1 MLRHISKKKPTSFM
15 FKRFP
20 FYRQLDAMDCGP
32 TCLRMIAEHYGQNHS
47 IEFLRSQSYL
57 SRTGVSIKGIME
69 AAETIGLRGIPVKI
83 PFVSQDDSI
92 PSFEDVPLPCIVHW
106 EQIHFVVVYK
116 YSDKFVWI
124 ADPAIGK
131 IKLTHKE
138 FKRKWESDGDMGIA
152 LLLETTPTFFEQE
165 GHKKES
171 KGLGYLFSYL
181 RPYRSLIIQLILGL
195 FVGSLFQLIIPFLTQ
210 SIVDIGIENQ
220 DIDFIWLILI
230 SQLMIFV
237 GQTSLEV
244 IQSWILLHISTR
256 INVSLI
262 SDFLSKLMRLPINF
276 FDTKLI
282 GDLLQRINDHARIE
296 AFLTSSSLNII
307 FSMVNFVVFGIV
319 LIIYNVN
326 IFLIFLISSILF
338 IAWIIFFLKKRKE
351 VDYQKFKELAENQNT
366 LIEMIN
372 GMQEIKLQ
380 NSEVKHRRKWTNVQA
395 KLFHANIRSL
405 SITQY
410 QDIGANG
417 ISYIKDI
424 LISFIAA
431 KAVINGQM
439 TLGMMLAVQYIVGQL
454 NAPLRQLIDFVRQA
468 QDANIS
474 LERLGEVHDME
485 DEKDTQHKIEFV
497 PSLAP
502 IEIESVSFRY
512 NQLEDFVL
520 KDISLSIPPGKVTAI
535 VGTSGSGKTTLIK
548 LLLGF
553 YAPEAGQIKI
563 GRVQLNKI
571 DEQLWRHKCG
581 AVMQDGFIFSETIA
595 ANIAISEE
603 RVDREKLLRSVQ
615 MANIQEFIEDQPL
628 GYNTMIGAKG
638 NGISQGQ
645 KQRLLMARAIYKNP
659 DFLFFDEATNALDTE
674 NERKIVDNLKQFYT
688 NKTVVVVAHRLSTV
702 KDADQIVV
710 LDKGEIAE
718 LGTHEE
724 LVKLKGKYFNLVSA
738 QLELGS

>member
-1 MLRHISKKKPTSFM
+1 M

-20 FYRQLDAMDCGP
+20 FYQQLDQMDCGP
-32 TCLRMIAEHYGQNHS
+32 TCLKMIAEHYGQNYS
-47 IEFLRSQSYL
+47 LEFLRSQSYI
-57 SRTGVSIKGIME
+57 SRTGVSLKGIME

-83 PFVSQDDSI
+83 PFVSNDPNI
-92 PSFEDVPLPCIVHW
+92 PGFDQVPLPCIVHW
-106 EQIHFVVVYK
+106 EQNHFLVVYK
-116 YSDKFVWI
+116 YSDKYVWI
-124 ADPAIGK
+124 ADPGVGK
-131 IKLTHKE
+131 VKISHRE
-138 FKRKWESDGDMGIA
+138 FKAKWESDGDMGIV
-152 LLLETTPTFFEQE
+152 LILETTPAFYEQE
-165 GHKKES
+165 GQKKER
-171 KGLGYLFSYL
+171 KGLGYLIAYL
-181 RPYRSLIIQLILGL
+181 RPYRKLIVQLILGL

-210 SIVDIGIENQ
+210 SIVDIGIDNQ
-220 DIDFIWLILI
+220 DISFIWLILI

-262 SDFLSKLMRLPINF
+262 SDFLSKLMRLPIKF

-296 AFLTSSSLNII
+296 AFLTSSSLSII
-307 FSMVNFVVFGIV
+307 FSVVNFFVFGIV
-319 LIIYNVN
+319 LAIYNVH

-338 IAWIIFFLKKRKE
+338 IAWILFFLKMRKE
-351 VDYQKFKELAENQNT
+351 VDFLKFKELSENQNT
-366 LIEMIN
+366 LIELIR

-424 LISFIAA
+424 LISFLAA
-431 KAVINGQM
+431 KAVIDGQM

-454 NAPLRQLIDFVRQA
+454 NAPLRQLIAFVRQA
-468 QDANIS
+468 QDAQIS
-474 LERLGEVHDME
+474 LERLEEIHVMKE
-485 DEKDTQHKIEFV
+485 EKSCEHKIEFV
-497 PSLAP
+497 PAMAP
-502 IEIESVSFRY
+502 IEISNLSFRY
-512 NQLEDFVL
+512 NQLDDLVL
-520 KDISLSIPPGKVTAI
+520 KDITLSIPPGKVTAI
-535 VGTSGSGKTTLIK
+535 VGASGSGKTTLIK

-553 YAPEAGQIKI
+553 YTPQDGEIKI
-563 GRVQLNKI
+563 GSLKLNSI

-581 AVMQDGFIFSETIA
+581 AVMQDGFIFSDTIA
-595 ANIAISEE
+595 NNIASSEE
-603 RVDREKLLRSVQ
+603 RVDREKLLRAVQ
-615 MANIQEFIEDQPL
+615 LANIQEFIEDQPI

-674 NERKIVDNLKQFYT
+674 NERRIVDNLKEFYV
-688 NKTVVVVAHRLSTV
+688 NKTVVVVAHRMSTV

-718 LGTHEE
+718 LGTHDE
-724 LVKLKGKYFNLVSA
+724 LVNLKGKYFNLVSA
-738 QLELGS
+738 QLELGK

>member
-1 MLRHISKKKPTSFM
+1 M

-20 FYRQLDAMDCGP
+20 FYEQLDAMDCGP
-32 TCLRMIAEHYGQNHS
+32 TCLKMIAEYYGQNHS
-47 IEFLRSQSYL
+47 IEFLRSQSFL
-57 SRTGVSIKGIME
+57 SRTGVSVKGIME
-69 AAETIGLRGIPVKI
+69 AAETIGLRGVPVKI
-83 PFVSQDDSI
+83 PFISNEHDV
-92 PSFEDVPLPCIVHW
+92 PGFEDVPLPCIVHW
-106 EQIHFVVVYK
+106 EQRHFIVVYK
-116 YSDKFVWI
+116 YSNKFVWV
-124 ADPAIGK
+124 ADPGLGR

-138 FKRKWESDGDMGIA
+138 FRRKWESDGDMGVA

-165 GHKKES
+165 GRKQES

-181 RPYRSLIIQLILGL
+181 RPYRKLIIQLILGL

-262 SDFLSKLMRLPINF
+262 SDFLSKLMRLPIKF

-282 GDLLQRINDHARIE
+282 GDLLQRINDHTRIE
-296 AFLTSSSLNII
+296 AFLTSSSLSII
-307 FSMVNFVVFGIV
+307 FSMVNFIVFGLV

-338 IAWIIFFLKKRKE
+338 IAWIFFFLKKRKE
-351 VDYQKFKELAENQNT
+351 VDYQKFNELAENQNT
-366 LIEMIN
+366 LIEMIH

-431 KAVINGQM
+431 KAVIDGQM

-497 PSLAP
+497 PSMAP
-502 IEIESVSFRY
+502 IEINNVSFRY
-512 NQLEDFVL
+512 NQLDDFVL
-520 KDISLSIPPGKVTAI
+520 KDISLTIPPGKVTAI

-553 YAPEAGQIKI
+553 YTPEEGQIKI

-571 DEQLWRHKCG
+571 DDQLWRQKCG

-595 ANIAISEE
+595 TNIAISEE
-603 RVDREKLLRSVQ
+603 RVDREKLLRSVK

-659 DFLFFDEATNALDTE
+659 DFLFFDEATNALDTK

-718 LGTHEE
+718 LGTHDE

-738 QLELGS
+738 QLELGT

>member
-1 MLRHISKKKPTSFM
+1 MI
-15 FKRFP
+15 KRFP
-20 FYRQLDAMDCGP
+20 YYQQLDQMDCGP
-32 TCLRMIAEHYGQNHS
+32 TCLKMIAEYYGQNHS
-47 IEFLRSQSYL
+47 LEFLRAQSYL
-57 SRTGVSIKGIME
+57 SRTGVSLKGIME
-69 AAETIGLRGIPVKI
+69 AGETIGFRGTPIKI
-83 PFVSQDDSI
+83 PFISDDDSV
-92 PSFEDVPLPCIVHW
+92 PGFEDVPLPCIVHW
-106 EQIHFVVVYK
+106 EQNHFIVVYK
-116 YSDKFVWI
+116 YSDKYVWV

-131 IKLTHKE
+131 IKLSHKE
-138 FKRKWESDGDMGIA
+138 FKRNWESDGDLGIV
-152 LLLETTPTFFEQE
+152 LILETTPAFYEFEKQE
-165 GHKKES
+165 TQR
-171 KGLGYLFSYL
+171 KGLAYLISYL
-181 RPYRSLIIQLILGL
+181 RPYRKLIIQLILGL
-195 FVGSLFQLIIPFLTQ
+195 VIGSLFQLIIPFLTQ

-220 DIDFIWLILI
+220 DISFIWLILI

-262 SDFLSKLMRLPINF
+262 SDFLSKLMRLPIKF

-282 GDLLQRINDHARIE
+282 GDLLQRINDHTRIE
-296 AFLTSSSLNII
+296 AFLTSSSLSII
-307 FSMVNFVVFGIV
+307 FSMVNFFVFGIV

-338 IAWIIFFLKKRKE
+338 IAWILFFLKKRKQ
-351 VDYQKFKELAENQNT
+351 VDYQKFQELAENQNT
-366 LIEMIN
+366 LIELIH

-424 LISFIAA
+424 LISFLAA
-431 KAVINGQM
+431 KAVIDGQM

-474 LERLGEVHDME
+474 LERLGEIHVMK
-485 DEKDTQHKIEFV
+485 DEKNNQHKIDFV
-497 PSLAP
+497 PTMAP
-502 IEIESVSFRY
+502 IEIENVSFKY
-512 NQLEDFVL
+512 NQLEEYVL
-520 KDISLSIPPGKVTAI
+520 KNVSLSIPPGKVTAI

-553 YAPEAGQIKI
+553 YAPQEGQIKI
-563 GRVQLNKI
+563 GSVQLDKI

-581 AVMQDGFIFSETIA
+581 AVMQDGFIFSDTIA
-595 ANIAISEE
+595 NNIAASEE
-603 RVDREKLLRSVQ
+603 RVDREKLLRAVRL
-615 MANIQEFIEDQPL
+615 ANIQEFIEDQPV

-659 DFLFFDEATNALDTE
+659 DFLFFDEATNALDTK
-674 NERKIVDNLKQFYT
+674 NERKIVDNLKEFYT
-688 NKTVVVVAHRLSTV
+688 NKTVIVVAHRLSTV

-710 LDKGEIAE
+710 LDKGEISE

-724 LVKLKGKYFNLVSA
+724 LVELKGKYFNLVSA
-738 QLELGS
+738 QLELGK

>member
-1 MLRHISKKKPTSFM
+1 
-15 FKRFP
+15 
-20 FYRQLDAMDCGP
+20 
-32 TCLRMIAEHYGQNHS
+32 
-47 IEFLRSQSYL
+47 
-57 SRTGVSIKGIME
+57 ME